1 MFSSDNSDNKNYDRV
16 QINLGDNL
24 QSEVV
29 INVAPDLPFNLD
41 IHIGCKR
48 PAELNA
54 EDNHRHHHLQLH
66 QNADDAAAAQ
76 YIGTRQPNAN
86 ASSALANDA
95 RFPRQGQGGT
105 SLKFS
110 SSSSDHN
117 HSNTGSS
124 SNVASI
130 SPLFPAYSNSFP
142 AHDAGATDRMNNNDN
157 NNINNNNSSSSSS
170 SSNTIITNNNN
181 CCLDD
186 GSYFLP
192 QATAD
197 TKAVRGF
204 DDARPSEGKTSF
216 FFSQSRLPDTTRM
229 GSSFPSSPFSSLIVG
244 ASPTAANNLFSISAS
259 LSSSKVGEK
268 NFVETSS
275 RPFTSILGQPNKSNS
290 NNNNISNNSA
300 NGNRFGIKLGAFGG
314 GNSANPSNLTVDKSL
329 DSKIFDASEKGI
341 VKEVEMLIDSGADPN
356 AKNKVST

>member
-1 MFSSDNSDNKNYDRV
+1 MFSSDNSDNKNNDRV

-29 INVAPDLPFNLD
+29 INVAPDLPFHLD

-157 NNINNNNSSSSSS
+157 NNINNNNSSSSS
-170 SSNTIITNNNN
+170 NTIITNNNN

-192 QATAD
+192 QAKAD
-197 TKAVRGF
+197 TKAFRGF

-244 ASPTAANNLFSISAS
+244 ASPTAANNLLSISA
-259 LSSSKVGEK
+259 
-268 NFVETSS
+268 
-275 RPFTSILGQPNKSNS
+275 
-290 NNNNISNNSA
+290 
-300 NGNRFGIKLGAFGG
+300 GIKLGAFGG

-329 DSKIFDASEKGI
+329 DRKIFDASEKGI

>member
-1 MFSSDNSDNKNYDRV
+1 MFSSDNSDNKNNDRV
-16 QINLGDNL
+16 KINLGDNL

-29 INVAPDLPFNLD
+29 INVAPDLPFHLD
-41 IHIGCKR
+41 INIGCKR

-76 YIGTRQPNAN
+76 YIGIRQPNAN

-157 NNINNNNSSSSSS
+157 NNISNNSSS

-192 QATAD
+192 QAKAD
-197 TKAVRGF
+197 TKAFRGF

-244 ASPTAANNLFSISAS
+244 ASPTAANNLFSISA
-259 LSSSKVGEK
+259 
-268 NFVETSS
+268 
-275 RPFTSILGQPNKSNS
+275 
-290 NNNNISNNSA
+290 
-300 NGNRFGIKLGAFGG
+300 GIKLGAFGG

-341 VKEVEMLIDSGADPN
+341 MKEVEMLIDSGADPN